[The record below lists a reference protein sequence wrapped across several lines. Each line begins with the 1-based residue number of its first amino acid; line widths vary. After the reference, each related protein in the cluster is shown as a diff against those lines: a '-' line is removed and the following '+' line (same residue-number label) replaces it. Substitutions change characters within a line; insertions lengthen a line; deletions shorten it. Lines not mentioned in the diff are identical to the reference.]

1 MAGTSRQELA
11 WPWSPVSGAATWRV
25 TSSSNWPGCWG
36 RFDIADGWIHG
47 YSGQNCPQTGPGSS
61 HLPAL
66 PMPNHDGN
74 SFALATHSSLLD
86 LRHRVS
92 IKYAYPPQCDTHKV
106 VSPEAFVTGVTI
118 YNSPNERSDD
128 EVNENGLLSAH
139 LMDGWVG
146 CRAFCEG
153 LYSWDADGL
162 AVCLNACDE
171 RYLPPIAPTSPES
184 EDWIWP

>member
-1 MAGTSRQELA
+1 
-11 WPWSPVSGAATWRV
+11 
-25 TSSSNWPGCWG
+25 
-36 RFDIADGWIHG
+36 
-47 YSGQNCPQTGPGSS
+47 
-61 HLPAL
+61 
-66 PMPNHDGN
+66 
-74 SFALATHSSLLD
+74 
-86 LRHRVS
+86 
-92 IKYAYPPQCDTHKV
+92 V